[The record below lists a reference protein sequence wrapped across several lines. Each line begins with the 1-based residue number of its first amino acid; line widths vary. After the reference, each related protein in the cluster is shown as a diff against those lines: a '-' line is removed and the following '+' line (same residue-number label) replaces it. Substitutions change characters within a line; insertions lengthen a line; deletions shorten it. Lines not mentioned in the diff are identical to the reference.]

1 MPFKTPSSFSKS
13 DLTKG
18 LQTIGKLWNK
28 GLLPKD
34 LERHYFLHWFV
45 VYNGNILQTA
55 NALQIHRN
63 TIQGHFLDLGYS
75 KKSVRL
81 RHAWAEL
88 MDKNKSNSFESNF
101 LSFYEQFG
109 AKPQFTAEENKVLIA
124 LWKTKFNF
132 KTLSSHYL
140 LWALRSG
147 KTKDWVQKKLDYST
161 RHRIRLL
168 TGLLKPKNRDGFWLS
183 VLKPSSQEIY
193 SPRYRNIL
201 SKTKKG

>member
-1 MPFKTPSSFSKS
+1 MPFKAPASFSKT
-13 DLTKG
+13 DLSKG
-18 LQTIGKLWNK
+18 LQILGKLWNK

-45 VYNGNILQTA
+45 VYDGNILQTA
-55 NALQIHRN
+55 KALQIHRN
-63 TIQGHFLDLGYS
+63 TIQGHFLALGYS

-81 RHAWAEL
+81 RHAWAE
-88 MDKNKSNSFESNF
+88 KEKGTFESKF
-101 LSFYEQFG
+101 FDFYNRFG
-109 AKPQFTAEENKVLIA
+109 GKPKFSIEENKLLIA
-124 LWKTKFNF
+124 LWKTRFDF

-147 KTKDWVQKKLDYST
+147 KSKDWAQKKLDYSN

-168 TGLLKPKNRDGFWLS
+168 TGLLEPKNRDGFWLS

-193 SPRYRNIL
+193 SARYRNIL
-201 SKTKKG
+201 SKSGKS

>member
-1 MPFKTPSSFSKS
+1 MPFKSPASFSKT
-13 DLTKG
+13 DLSKG
-18 LQTIGKLWNK
+18 LQTLGKLWNK

-45 VYNGNILQTA
+45 VCDGNILQTA
-55 NALQIHRN
+55 RILRTHRN

-75 KKSVRL
+75 KRSVRL
-81 RHAWAEL
+81 RHAWAE
-88 MDKNKSNSFESNF
+88 KTEKTKGTFESNF
-101 LSFYEQFG
+101 LDFYHQFG
-109 AKPQFTAEENKVLIA
+109 GKPKFTTEENKALIA
-124 LWKTKFNF
+124 LWKTRFDF

-147 KTKDWVQKKLDYST
+147 KSKDWVQKKLDYSN

-168 TGLLKPKNRDGFWLS
+168 TGLLQPKNRDGFWLS

-193 SPRYRNIL
+193 SARYRNIL
-201 SKTKKG
+201 SKAGKS